1 VSFEGRGK
9 ARGPINQTNIKEEL
23 VGTRGMS
30 SKPTFSIG
38 GLKTVAGRTKQKVL
52 QKMGKADET
61 VDIAFNQEHDKLLAQ
76 KKMMKR
82 MIKNLK
88 EYGKALRGTSA
99 FTLDLAIYTR
109 RPFDSSSST
118 VISTSHTVLGEGVA
132 TFYEPTNALYQV
144 NLKNQQIIFDVDSA
158 RQNLVR
164 SLLICFLQ

>member
-1 VSFEGRGK
+1 
-9 ARGPINQTNIKEEL
+9 
-23 VGTRGMS
+23 
-30 SKPTFSIG
+30 
-38 GLKTVAGRTKQKVL
+38 
-52 QKMGKADET
+52 MGKADET
-61 VDIAFNQEHDKLLAQ
+61 VDIAFNQEHDKLLSQ

-99 FTLDLAIYTR
+99 FTLKLAIKIVR
-109 RPFDSSSST
+109 SFDSSSST

-164 SLLICFLQ
+164 LLFHYFLICIHLWSCSQTCLARRKMRLMPTSSCR